1 MSSLLNHIQRGP
13 SVRTAARS
21 LRALARLL
29 AYPDAALRAHLGELL
44 DALRTEQRL
53 NDARLAGLSRLVS
66 QLEGADG
73 YEVES
78 DYVEL
83 FDRGRATSLHL
94 FEHVHGDSR
103 ERGQAMVDLVQTYEQ
118 AGLHLQPDNGG
129 ELPDYLPLVMEF
141 ASTLDASAAQGFT
154 GEFAHILNALYAAL
168 LKRCS
173 LYAHIP
179 AAVLELMGHA
189 IEATEVPEDEALD
202 EAWAEP
208 AAFDG
213 CSSRGQQRADQPQPI
228 HIVRTPRAS
237 APASTPQRGA

>member
-29 AYPDAALRAHLGELL
+29 AYPDAALRAHLGELM
-44 DALRTEQRL
+44 DALRTEQCL

-168 LKRCS
+168 LKRRS